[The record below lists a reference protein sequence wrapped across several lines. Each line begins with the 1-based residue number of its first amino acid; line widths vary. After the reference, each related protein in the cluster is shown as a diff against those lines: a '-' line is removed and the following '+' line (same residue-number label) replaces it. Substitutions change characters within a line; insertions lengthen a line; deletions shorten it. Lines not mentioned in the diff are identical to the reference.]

1 MITLP
6 KVNNEVEL
14 NSFLSKNIK
23 NPYVNFINLYKN
35 KKYNKSDGPFEY
47 HHIIPLY
54 AKGPNKKW
62 NLIKLSI
69 GDHILAHTILYKVYN
84 NKEDLLALN

>member
-6 KVNNEVEL
+6 KVKNEAEL
-14 NSFLSKNIK
+14 NCFLSKEIK
-23 NPYVNFINLYKN
+23 NLYVNFINLCKN

-54 AKGPNKKW
+54 AKGSNQKW
-62 NLIKLSI
+62 NLIKLSLI
-69 GDHILAHTILYKVYN
+69 HI
-84 NKEDLLALN
+84 